1 MIWSYDS
8 DACVSVTPGVF
19 SLTAED
25 SLDWSKIVALKVG
38 VALSKVSVEVCSTF
52 AVVPGSTEKL
62 PAWLMEGSKS
72 VGTADA
78 SVTKGSRGTH
88 LGGIDR
94 GVIPIRFRGGK
105 EGRGG
110 KPKETKKI
118 KRQ

>member
-1 MIWSYDS
+1 
-8 DACVSVTPGVF
+8 
-19 SLTAED
+19 
-25 SLDWSKIVALKVG
+25 
-38 VALSKVSVEVCSTF
+38 
-52 AVVPGSTEKL
+52 
-62 PAWLMEGSKS
+62 MEGSKS

-105 EGRGG
+105 EGRDG
-110 KPKETKKI
+110 KPKEGEEKKK